1 VNGKVLKNS
10 ELVTFDGCGHGVNSE
25 RLEEFNAALLS
36 HFRKAIESSSPSSSS
51 SSSVPLPDLADDD
64 I

>member
-1 VNGKVLKNS
+1 MKVLKNS
-10 ELVTFDGCGHGVNSE
+10 DLVTFDGCGHGVNSE

-36 HFRKAIESSSPSSSS
+36 HFRKAIESSSSSSS
-51 SSSVPLPDLADDD
+51 SSAVPLSPSDVEDDD